1 LINLRLTRALD
12 KYLGIFLC
20 YFLIYLNKLIALG
33 AHRAENGQVK
43 KILMIKF
50 VGIGNLVMILPTIKA
65 IRKRYPDAR
74 IDMFTLVQNK
84 EVLQNN
90 SFINNTYFIT
100 NRNLYS
106 FVFEYV
112 AHAIRLRREKY
123 DLILDF
129 EQFAKTSTVF
139 GLMIGGR
146 ERIGFDTPGQGRG
159 IGYTKKVAYLDYKH
173 MVETF
178 FRIAKGAGVEKADLS
193 PLKLNITDEERKR
206 TEQFLK
212 DNHVEKDDIFIG
224 IHMGSGINMMTQRR
238 WENDKFA
245 RLADQLIDKYRI
257 KIIFTGA
264 GDDEAELVGH
274 TLTMMKNSVINAA
287 NKLTLKELAVLI
299 EKSCFFISNDTAP
312 IHIASAMGTPVVG
325 FYGPNTPYLYGPR
338 GGNDLVFYRDL
349 FCSPCITNYNSKI
362 SRCEHPICME
372 GISVEAVFE
381 GIEKKYFLTN
391 TCEYRRQHA
400 VSV

>member
-1 LINLRLTRALD
+1 MINLRLTRALD

-20 YFLIYLNKLIALG
+20 YFFIYLNKLVALWT
-33 AHRAENGQVK
+33 HRVGEDQIN

-50 VGIGNLVMILPTIKA
+50 FGIGNLVMLLPTIKA
-65 IRKRYPDAR
+65 IRERYPEAR
-74 IDMFTLVQNK
+74 IDMFTLFQNK

-100 NRNLYS
+100 NKNFIS
-106 FVFEYV
+106 FAFEYLANV
-112 AHAIRLRREKY
+112 IKLRKEKY

-146 ERIGFDTPGQGRG
+146 ERVGFDTPGQNRG

-178 FRIAKGAGVEKADLS
+178 FRIAKGAGIEKADLS
-193 PLKLNITDEERKR
+193 LLKLDISDEEQKR

-212 DNHVEKDDIFIG
+212 DKHVEKDDTIIG

-245 RLADQLIDKYRI
+245 RLADRLIDKYKI

-264 GDDEAELVGH
+264 GVDEAELVEH
-274 TLTMMKNSVINAA
+274 TLAMMKNSVINAA
-287 NKLTLKELAVLI
+287 NKLTLKELAALI
-299 EKSCFFISNDTAP
+299 ERSCFFISNDTAP
-312 IHIASAMGTPVVG
+312 VHIASAMGTPVVG

-338 GGNDLVFYRDL
+338 GKNDLVFYRDL

-362 SRCEHPICME
+362 SKCNNPICIE
-372 GISVEAVFE
+372 DISVEEVFE
-381 GIEKKYFLTN
+381 RIEKKYFSTN
-391 TCEYRRQHA
+391 ACENKRQHA
-400 VSV
+400 VSA